1 MSIQLAI
8 LIGYVTALLG
18 VSWWSTKLL
27 KSGRGD
33 GALNYLLAGRNM
45 PTILIVVMLTG
56 LAVGGASTVGVA
68 ERAYTQGLSAGWYNA
83 AWGLGGIV
91 VGLTVARHF
100 RKMSVKTIPEMMG
113 SMFGPKTRFLSVI
126 TQLLVMISITS
137 LQYVAGGSILT
148 ALLPDVFTFTQGM
161 IASASVFIVITVVG
175 GYWASGLT
183 NIINVVAIYI
193 GIILAL
199 WQTVKQ
205 SGGFSAIK
213 ASLPASGPWTDLI
226 GGLGLATVTA
236 YMVVMVTMAISTQ
249 AVAQI
254 SFAARNENTARR
266 GLIIGGILILPAGF
280 LCAWFGIIAAAQYPD
295 LENAAMALPVL
306 VSNFTPLVGGIFLAS
321 LWAADVSTAVGLLM
335 GCSTLVLED
344 VVKKITGPMSSQRE
358 MIVSR
363 LVVLLISLLSFGLAL
378 TVVGILKTI
387 TTALAVTTSFTLLI
401 IAGIYFPHLCRKA
414 AGFWIVLASL
424 VLWIV
429 WTYIPSLRI
438 GPELIYVEWVVCGGI
453 FIFCALFCKEPAGRL
468 LSSKNREEQDE
479 AALLKDS
486 GGQLSPSPA
495 DAAG

>member
-1 MSIQLAI
+1 MSVQLVI
-8 LIGYVTALLG
+8 LIGYVLTLLA

-27 KSGRGD
+27 KSSRG
-33 GALNYLLAGRNM
+33 GAALNYLLAGRNM
-45 PTILIVVMLTG
+45 PAIVVTVMLTG

-100 RKMSVKTIPEMMG
+100 RRMSVRTIPEMMG
-113 SMFGPKTRFLSVI
+113 AMFGPRTRFISVI
-126 TQLLVMISITS
+126 TQLLVMISITA

-161 IASASVFIVITVVG
+161 IASALIFIAITLVG

-183 NIINVVAIYI
+183 NIINVAAIYV
-193 GIILAL
+193 GIIVAL
-199 WQTVKQ
+199 WQTLKQ
-205 SGGFSAIK
+205 SGGMTAVT
-213 ASLPASGPWTDLI
+213 AALPAGGPWTDLI
-226 GGLGLATVTA
+226 SGLGMATVTA
-236 YMVVMVTMAISTQ
+236 FVVVMVTMAISTQ

-254 SFAARNENTARR
+254 SFASRDENTARR
-266 GLIIGGILILPAGF
+266 GLIVGGILILPAGF
-280 LCAWFGIIAAAQYPD
+280 LCAWFGIIAAARYPG

-306 VSNFTPLVGGIFLAS
+306 VSSLTPLVGGIFLAA

-335 GCSTLVLED
+335 GCSTLVMED
-344 VVKKITGPMSSQRE
+344 VVKKAVGPMSQRRE
-358 MIVSR
+358 MMASR
-363 LVVLLISLLSFGLAL
+363 IVVLLVSLLAFGLAL

-401 IAGIYFPHLCRKA
+401 VAGIYFPKLCRRA

-424 VLWIV
+424 LLWVV

-438 GPELIYVEWVVCGGI
+438 GPELIYVEWAVCGGI
-453 FIFCALFCKEPAGRL
+453 FLFCAIFCKEPAGRL
-468 LSSKNREEQDE
+468 VPAEDRDE
-479 AALLKDS
+479 IEAGTLPEMELK
-486 GGQLSPSPA
+486 GAQI
-495 DAAG
+495 

>member
-1 MSIQLAI
+1 MSIQLII
-8 LIGYVTALLG
+8 LIGYVVSLLG
-18 VSWWSTKLL
+18 ISWWSTKLI
-27 KSGRGD
+27 KNGRGE
-33 GALNYLLAGRNM
+33 GTLNYLLAGRNM
-45 PTILIVVMLTG
+45 PVVLIVVMLTG

-100 RKMSVKTIPEMMG
+100 RRMSVKTIPEMMG
-113 SMFGPKTRFLSVI
+113 LMFGPRTRFLSVI
-126 TQLLVMISITS
+126 TQLLVMISITA

-161 IASASVFIVITVVG
+161 VASAVIFILITVVG

-193 GIILAL
+193 GIIAAL
-199 WQTVKQ
+199 WQTIKQ
-205 SGGFSAIK
+205 SGGISVIK
-213 ASLPASGPWTDLI
+213 ASLPAAGPWTDLI

-236 YMVVMVTMAISTQ
+236 FVVVMVTMAISTQ

-254 SFAARNENTARR
+254 SFAARSEDTARR
-266 GLIIGGILILPAGF
+266 GLVIGGLLILPAGF
-280 LCAWFGIIAAAQYPD
+280 LCAWFGIIAAAQYPG
-295 LENAAMALPVL
+295 LENPAMALPVL
-306 VSNFTPLVGGIFLAS
+306 VSQLTPLVGGLFLAA

-344 VVKKITGPMSSQRE
+344 VVKKVTGPMGPSRE

-363 LVVLLISLLSFGLAL
+363 LVVLLVSLLSFALAL

-401 IAGIYFPHLCRKA
+401 MAGIYFPQFCRRA
-414 AGFWIVLASL
+414 AGFWVVLASL
-424 VLWIV
+424 LLWVV
-429 WTYIPSLRI
+429 WTYFPSLRI
-438 GPELIYVEWVVCGGI
+438 GPELIYVEWVVCGAI

-468 LSSKNREEQDE
+468 IRPVKAADE
-479 AALLKDS
+479 SASVLPSIELK
-486 GGQLSPSPA
+486 GVRA
-495 DAAG
+495 